1 MPPSDCLR
9 DKTLPTLAGGRSL
22 STTIT
27 ASSIVHVGP
36 NTAHHLRHRHL
47 LCDVAHNRY
56 TIEESR
62 TIDTPFKRKLR
73 YACRADQAKGEAGA
87 CYFFPKRLQ
96 VALDQLERLTI
107 RRKTHLPLLH
117 TVPLHNRSF
126 VDYLELHTY
135 RLVLIASARTETRSY
150 RCRQLESK
158 RLHCWAP
165 RKGSSSR
172 MEVSVELCCS
182 AASPSSA
189 ST

>member
-62 TIDTPFKRKLR
+62 
-73 YACRADQAKGEAGA
+73 KGESQDDRHTIQAQA
-87 CYFFPKRLQ
+87 PVRL
-96 VALDQLERLTI
+96 
-107 RRKTHLPLLH
+107 
-117 TVPLHNRSF
+117 
-126 VDYLELHTY
+126 
-135 RLVLIASARTETRSY
+135 
-150 RCRQLESK
+150 
-158 RLHCWAP
+158 
-165 RKGSSSR
+165 
-172 MEVSVELCCS
+172 
-182 AASPSSA
+182 
-189 ST
+189 